1 MEEDGVGKLEKM
13 MMMTDGD
20 DTHTIVNYTNSNKK
34 MRLSCRLVFIALRLT
49 LTFINVAFAI
59 ML

>member
-1 MEEDGVGKLEKM
+1 MGKLEKM